1 MTTSLKRTP
10 LYQAHVDAGAK
21 LVDFGGF
28 EMPLKYTSEVL
39 EHMAV
44 RQGAGVFDVSH
55 MGEVVIEGPD
65 AERAVQ
71 RLVTGDVAAIV
82 DGQCLYAGLLN
93 ERGTFIDD
101 VIVNRFS
108 ATKFLICVNA
118 GNQDKDFAHIHDV
131 VTREF
136 PGTSAV
142 NEGPLW
148 SQIAVQGPKAID
160 IVAALAGE
168 PVRAVGG
175 YHFTTGTLHTKLGDA
190 SGDVDAILARTG
202 YTGEDGFELYVKNA
216 DAPAVWNAVVAH
228 GATPAGLACR
238 DTLRL
243 EAGMALYGN
252 DIDDAHTPLEAS
264 LGWIVKL
271 DKREKRLV
279 DFIGAEALRAQ
290 KAAGVPRLL
299 RGLEMSERGI
309 PRHGYP
315 ILDDSG
321 TRIGEVTS
329 GTQPPFLGRPV
340 AMAYVDRAHSEPGS
354 VVNVEI
360 RGKPVKATV
369 VKLPFYKRAK

>member
-1 MTTSLKRTP
+1 
-10 LYQAHVDAGAK
+10 
-21 LVDFGGF
+21 
-28 EMPLKYTSEVL
+28 
-39 EHMAV
+39 
-44 RQGAGVFDVSH
+44 
-55 MGEVVIEGPD
+55 
-65 AERAVQ
+65 
-71 RLVTGDVAAIV
+71 
-82 DGQCLYAGLLN
+82 
-93 ERGTFIDD
+93 
-101 VIVNRFS
+101 
-108 ATKFLICVNA
+108 
-118 GNQDKDFAHIHDV
+118 
-131 VTREF
+131 
-136 PGTSAV
+136 
-142 NEGPLW
+142 
-148 SQIAVQGPKAID
+148 
-160 IVAALAGE
+160 
-168 PVRAVGG
+168 VRAVGG

-271 DKREKRLV
+271 DKREKRGV
-279 DFIGAEALRAQ
+279 DFIGANALRAQ

-321 TRIGEVTS
+321 GRIGEVTS
-329 GTQPPFLGRPV
+329 GTQPPFLGRPI

-354 VVNVEI
+354 VVSVEI